1 MSQRTV
7 PQLTPELLAE
17 LLHNPA
23 RVSSVPVEEIP
34 RLRGELA
41 RLDSILLSRLIAGNE
56 RAPVEDRLLDA
67 EEARQ
72 KLGVTKDWLYRH
84 SHELPFTVPVGMKQV
99 RFSSKGIEKWIREKS
114 R

>member
-1 MSQRTV
+1 MRPESQ
-7 PQLTPELLAE
+7 PAPELLSQ
-17 LLHNPA
+17 LVHDPA

-41 RLDSILLSRLIAGNE
+41 RLDSILLSRLIAGDE
-56 RAPVEDRLLDA
+56 RPPVEERLLNA

-84 SHELPFTVPVGMKQV
+84 SHELPFTVPVGTKQV
-99 RFSSKGIEKWIREKS
+99 RFSSLGIDEWIQRRSK
-114 R
+114 